1 MSMEDRAKIE
11 EAAQQL
17 LIQLEELRNAIR
29 AIQSRS
35 ITLSN
40 EIQEIRLAY
49 ETLSSIQRY
58 GQKDTLASLD
68 REGYVFIKIKLDDID
83 KALIRI
89 SRDLYA
95 VLPIDNVKNV
105 LSLYEKDLINEL
117 QETESELKRLSELHN
132 QLQRKLQEYL
142 AILAKSEGRESSIV
156 KSS

>member
-1 MSMEDRAKIE
+1 MSTQDRARIE

-29 AIQSRS
+29 VVQSRS
-35 ITLSN
+35 IALSN

-68 REGYVFIKIKLDDID
+68 REGYVFIKIKLDDVD
-83 KALIRI
+83 KAVIRI
-89 SRDLYA
+89 SKDLYA
-95 VLPIDNVKNV
+95 VLPIDNAKNV
-105 LSLYEKDLINEL
+105 LSLYEKDLVNEL
-117 QETESELKRLSELHN
+117 QETESELKRLSDLYN

-142 AILAKSEGRESSIV
+142 TTLTKSEREGPVARGS
-156 KSS
+156 